1 MRSLLKY
8 FKKYRV
14 QCFVGP
20 LFKLLEVVFE
30 LLVPVIIASIIDNGI
45 LKNDVNHIYK
55 SILILVIFSVIGFS
69 CTLLAQYL
77 SAYASV
83 NISSDIREAAFKKV
97 LSLKTINLEKYGSS
111 RVLNTITSDINQIQL
126 GINLVLRLL
135 LRSPFVVVGAIIMA
149 FTFDKRLALI
159 YIGVVLVLAIIIAI
173 NFRKSIPA
181 YKDARLELDNVV
193 TETDDALNGV
203 RVIRG
208 FVQTENEFCNFKEHT
223 NKLNILQKAAAKIN
237 TILNPATFLIV
248 NGCICLLIYFGA
260 IEVSIGVLTSGAV
273 VALYNY
279 MNQILVE
286 LIKLTNLIIQVSRAL
301 ACSNRVATLLDYE
314 EPSIDTDVEFEK
326 ENYVEFDNVSF
337 SYNNDD
343 AKAISNISF
352 KLKKGDSL
360 GIIGKT
366 GSGKST
372 IGAILAGLYE
382 QTSGSV
388 RYSDSV
394 NPTVGYTLQK
404 TRLFNDTIKFN
415 ICLNRENITEDDL
428 KFALDVSCCTDFVKT
443 VDLVLNEGGKNL
455 SGGQRQRIGI
465 ARAIVT
471 KPDILILDDASASLD
486 AITEKKFIDNLSK
499 IPYELTKVII
509 SQKIKSVKSCDSIIV
524 LDEGRLIDIGNH
536 DQLISRCEIY
546 REMNKLQTREAE
558 L

>member
-1 MRSLLKY
+1 MKTLLSY

-14 QCFVGP
+14 HCFVGP

-45 LKNDVNHIYK
+45 LENNTNHIYK
-55 SILILVIFSVIGFS
+55 SVLILGVFSIIGFS
-69 CTLLAQYL
+69 CTIFAQYL

-97 LSLKTINLEKYGSS
+97 LSLKTINLEKYGTS

-135 LRSPFVVVGAIIMA
+135 LRSPFVVFGAIIMA
-149 FTFDKRLALI
+149 FTFDKKLAWIYVGVVIVLALI
-159 YIGVVLVLAIIIAI
+159 IGL
-173 NFRKSIPA
+173 NFKKSIPA
-181 YKDARLELDNVV
+181 YKEARIELDNVV
-193 TETDDALNGV
+193 TETDDALTGV

-208 FVQTENEFCNFKEHT
+208 FVQSENEFLNFKEHT
-223 NKLNILQKAAAKIN
+223 SKLNLLQKAAAKIT

-248 NGCICLLIYFGA
+248 NFCICLLIYFGA
-260 IEVSIGVLTSGAV
+260 IEVSIGVLSSGAV

-301 ACSNRVATLLDYE
+301 ACSNRVVTLLEFE
-314 EPSIDTDVEFEK
+314 EPTVEAAVGVNKNAFVEFK
-326 ENYVEFDNVSF
+326 NVSF

-343 AKAISNISF
+343 AKAITDISF
-352 KLKKGDSL
+352 TIKKGESL

-372 IGAILAGLYE
+372 IGAILSGLYT
-382 QTSGSV
+382 QTAGEINYLSEKKPS
-388 RYSDSV
+388 
-394 NPTVGYTLQK
+394 VGYTLQK
-404 TRLFNDTIKFN
+404 TRLFNETIEYN
-415 ICLNRENITEDDL
+415 ICLNRADISENDL
-428 KFALDVSCCTDFVKT
+428 NWALDIACCDFVKDISLRLT
-443 VDLVLNEGGKNL
+443 EGGKNL

-486 AITEKKFIDNLSK
+486 AITEKRFIDKLDTIDYPITK
-499 IPYELTKVII
+499 III
-509 SQKIKSVKSCDSIIV
+509 SQKIKSVKNCDHILV
-524 LDEGRLIDIGNH
+524 LDEGMLIDSGNH
-536 DQLISRCEIY
+536 DELISRCDIY
-546 REMNKLQTREAE
+546 RDMFKLQTREAE
-558 L
+558 V